1 MEEKSLKRVYAG
13 YYTRWDKK
21 RIYVVRVVKDIDTG
35 EEIVICKDASF
46 SKKGNEDYYTIT
58 KASFCEQVEVDG
70 VMNVPEE
77 KIFPALSELKELGFL
92 SVEEHDGV
100 FQLNIM

>member
-46 SKKGNEDYYTIT
+46 SKKTTKIT
-58 KASFCEQVEVDG
+58 TRSPKPPSASRSRSMVSCRTNTFAS
-70 VMNVPEE
+70 
-77 KIFPALSELKELGFL
+77 PAKK
-92 SVEEHDGV
+92 
-100 FQLNIM
+100 